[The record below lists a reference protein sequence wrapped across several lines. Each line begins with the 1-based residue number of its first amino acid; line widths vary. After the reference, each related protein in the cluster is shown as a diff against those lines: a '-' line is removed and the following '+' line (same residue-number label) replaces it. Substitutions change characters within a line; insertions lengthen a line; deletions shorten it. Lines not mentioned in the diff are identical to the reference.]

1 MPNFEIQ
8 PNISMTVC
16 NEIPL
21 LVSVGGRCQDPG
33 TPGGAVQVVRSYE
46 AGELL
51 RFRCIR
57 SGFETVPSAP
67 LLCEQKGN
75 NITEWNSTLPSC
87 TGENVLEI
95 AKIHSQCL
103 KMFFLPLLELLDKF
117 QSWHKAFVG
126 EI

>member
-1 MPNFEIQ
+1 
-8 PNISMTVC
+8 MTGN

-21 LVSVGGRCQDPG
+21 LVCVGGRCLDPR

-57 SGFETVPSAP
+57 SGFEPVPSAP

-75 NITEWNSTLPSC
+75 NITEWNATLPSC

-103 KMFFLPLLELLDKF
+103 KMFFTVIRTSGQISILP
-117 QSWHKAFVG
+117 QS
-126 EI
+126 ICR